1 MVRKICFQELPGF
14 ILEKPLTSSIYRVIV
29 FADMKI
35 QYCDFSLIQSGGDT
49 KDL

>member
-1 MVRKICFQELPGF
+1 MKSGEMV
-14 ILEKPLTSSIYRVIV
+14 LTKHTDRAIVI
-29 FADMKI
+29 ADMKI